1 MTMADYLTQTHYF
14 RKVQPGE
21 LDLLLDNPGNSLAV
35 ISRKGKRS
43 IIHEPLKVD
52 VPDPRAMWHQAC
64 KDGRVF
70 VYWATRMGDADELP
84 LEEATE
90 VSKHTWGMG
99 AVQAQAEEQA
109 RA

>member
-1 MTMADYLTQTHYF
+1 MPDYLTQTHYF
-14 RKVQPGE
+14 RKVQPAE

-35 ISRKGKRS
+35 ISSKGKRS
-43 IIHEPLKVD
+43 IVHEPLKVN

-84 LEEATE
+84 LDENGQPSRHSWGPEA
-90 VSKHTWGMG
+90 VI
-99 AVQAQAEEQA
+99 AQAKEQA